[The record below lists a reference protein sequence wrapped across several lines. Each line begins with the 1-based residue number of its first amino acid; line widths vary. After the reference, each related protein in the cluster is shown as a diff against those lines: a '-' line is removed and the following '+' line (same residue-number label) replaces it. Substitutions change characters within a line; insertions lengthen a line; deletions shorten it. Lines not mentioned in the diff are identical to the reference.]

1 MQTTQ
6 NRDYSDAKAEEIDK
20 EVYRLVT
27 GGYEK
32 AKDILRQNIAIL
44 HSMAEALLE
53 HETIDSDEVDLL
65 IRGGRLEEINRRREE
80 RRIRVENERRATAE
94 SLELQRP
101 RVDEKKVTGG
111 GRDPMGQPGP
121 VTA

>member
-1 MQTTQ
+1 MQTSH
-6 NRDYSDAKAEEIDK
+6 NREYSDAKAEEIDK

-32 AKDILRQNIAIL
+32 AKQILRENISIL
-44 HSMAEALLE
+44 HVMADALLE
-53 HETIDSDEVDLL
+53 HETIDSDEVNIL
-65 IRGGRLEEINRRREE
+65 IKGGNPEDINRRREE
-80 RRIRVENERRATAE
+80 RRLKTESDRKASTAAEPQKTRA
-94 SLELQRP
+94 
-101 RVDEKKVTGG
+101 DDKKAS